1 MIHAAVV
8 AGAVIMADLVHRGTA
23 ESVGHG
29 RVVTGFV
36 HRVAQV
42 TVDGQHR
49 DQAEQHH
56 AQQPPMVAL
65 RNRLTTHDHRL

>member
-8 AGAVIMADLVHRGTA
+8 AGAVTKAVVLVDRGTVENVVVPGLVHRAA
-23 ESVGHG
+23 EVS
-29 RVVTGFV
+29 
-36 HRVAQV
+36 
-42 TVDGQHR
+42 VDGQRR
-49 DQAEQHH
+49 DQAEQHD